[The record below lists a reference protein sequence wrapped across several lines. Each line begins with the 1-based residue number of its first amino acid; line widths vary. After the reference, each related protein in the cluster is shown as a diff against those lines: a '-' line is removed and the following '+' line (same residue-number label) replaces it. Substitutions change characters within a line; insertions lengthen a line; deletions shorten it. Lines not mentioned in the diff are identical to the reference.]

1 MKRLDRLAP
10 WHWEQDASLH
20 FSVVESVDAAR
31 DVLGQF
37 MIGKTWSHFESANAT
52 SDSWGMYLD
61 LIHAREPFFNFEIK
75 IAWPEKE
82 YAWLSMSGVPLYDS
96 SGGFTGYRGVGRDI
110 TQIKIADETI
120 AKLTLNDQLT
130 GLGNRRLLLERL
142 AFARISG
149 ARSQEVGALIYV
161 DIDHFKLFNAMMGH
175 ELADILLKEV
185 GTRLDDSVRN
195 CDTVAR
201 LGGDVFVILVTN
213 LGSNSDRAYQNLQ
226 RVVSKLTAALELPFP
241 HSVDM
246 ASSVFAQAPQF
257 SCSMGVC
264 VFKGTD
270 TQVETIMER
279 AELALRQAK
288 QDGRKRVRYF
298 DPEIEAQVNRR
309 TQMETELQS
318 ALSSGQ
324 FRLHY
329 QPIVDL
335 SRKTI
340 GYEAL
345 VRWQHPTLG
354 LLAPGVFI
362 DVAEQSGLIVSI
374 GEWILSTACTQLLDF
389 QSDPEKRHLTIA
401 VNLSARQLAQAD
413 IVDVITR
420 MVTTSGAPADRLK
433 LEITES
439 MLLNDIDVTA
449 AKIKALNRM
458 GIRFALDDF
467 GTGYSSLGYLKK
479 LSLSQLKVDQSFVNG
494 LLTDPVDAAIV
505 RTIIQLAKSLGLS
518 VISEGVE
525 TEGQRMVLA
534 DFGCRE
540 FQGYLFGKPEPLG

>member
-20 FSVVESVDAAR
+20 FSRVESVDAAR

-37 MIGKTWSHFESANAT
+37 MVGKTWSHFESINAA
-52 SDSWGMYLD
+52 SDDWGMYLN
-61 LIHAREPFFNFEIK
+61 LLEAHEPFFNFELK
-75 IAWPEKE
+75 VEWADKD
-82 YAWLSMSGVPLYDS
+82 YAWLSMSGVPVYDAV
-96 SGGFTGYRGVGRDI
+96 GRFLGYRGVGRDI
-110 TQIKIADETI
+110 TQVKIADETI
-120 AKLTLNDQLT
+120 QRLNLHDQLT

-149 ARSQEVGALIYV
+149 VRSQEMGALIYV
-161 DIDHFKLFNAMMGH
+161 DVDQFKAFNAVVGH
-175 ELADILLKEV
+175 ELADMLLKEV
-185 GTRLDDSVRN
+185 GTRLNDCVRD

-213 LGSNSDRAYQNLQ
+213 LGSDSGHAYQNLQ
-226 RVVSKLTAALELPFP
+226 RVVSKLTTVLELPF
-241 HSVDM
+241 SRALESALT
-246 ASSVFAQAPQF
+246 ASAHAPQF

-264 VFKGTD
+264 VFQGTD
-270 TQVETIMER
+270 TQVETIMKR
-279 AELALRQAK
+279 AELALVQAK

-298 DPEIEAQVNRR
+298 DPEVEAQVNRR
-309 TQMETELQS
+309 SQMETDLHF

-329 QPIVDL
+329 QPIVDQT
-335 SRKTI
+335 RKTI

-345 VRWQHPTLG
+345 VRWQHHSLG
-354 LLAPGVFI
+354 LIAPGVFI
-362 DVAEQSGLIVSI
+362 DVAEQSGLIVPI
-374 GEWILSTACTQLLDF
+374 GEWILSAACAQLVAF
-389 QSDPEKRHLTIA
+389 QSDPDKRHLTIA

-413 IVDVITR
+413 IVEVVTR
-420 MVTTSGAPADRLK
+420 IVSASGAPADRLK

-449 AKIKALNRM
+449 AKIKALTGL
-458 GIRFALDDF
+458 GIQFALDDF

-479 LSLSQLKVDQSFVNG
+479 LALSQIKIDQSFVNG
-494 LLTDPVDAAIV
+494 LLTEPVDAAIV
-505 RTIIQLAKSLGLS
+505 RTIIQLAKSLGMS

-525 TEGQRMVLA
+525 TEGQRKALA
-534 DFGCRE
+534 DMGCRE
-540 FQGYLFGKPEPLG
+540 FQGYLFGKPAPLG